1 MKTEEKNPQS
11 ITHGLRYKLFT
22 KIEKEKV
29 FYIVSFIPIIK
40 DRTKTLKKNQK
51 GKCLKW
57 KAEKVSIVNNKKK
70 TNNPQ
75 LKYVLGSISVIL
87 MFTIK

>member
-1 MKTEEKNPQS
+1 M
-11 ITHGLRYKLFT
+11 RYKLFT

-57 KAEKVSIVNNKKK
+57 KAEKVSIVNNKKNQQS
-70 TNNPQ
+70 TIEICFRVN
-75 LKYVLGSISVIL
+75 ISDSNVYHKIIYYST
-87 MFTIK
+87 FQNCRCF